1 MGHTGIEPG
10 PTVLVVE
17 DEALIRMLLV
27 DELEVAG
34 FNVIETENADAA
46 MKALDG
52 GHDVSVVVTDVRMP
66 GTIDGL
72 GLAAWMRN
80 HHSGV
85 PIVIMSG
92 FASTPEIEAI
102 NPAIVRVV
110 AKPYR
115 AQDFAVWL
123 RALKSDTPT
132 NADDTSGTASL

>member
-1 MGHTGIEPG
+1 
-10 PTVLVVE
+10 
-17 DEALIRMLLV
+17 
-27 DELEVAG
+27 
-34 FNVIETENADAA
+34 

-52 GHDVSVVVTDVRMP
+52 GHDVSVVVTDIRMP

-72 GLAAWMRN
+72 GLAAWMRD

-92 FASTPEIEAI
+92 FASTLDIKAI

-115 AQDFAVWL
+115 AQKFAVWL
-123 RALKSDTPT
+123 WALENGGPMT
-132 NADDTSGTASL
+132 ADDTPGTASL